1 MADTDEE
8 LNIRQQILDRL
19 TREQAIL
26 KQRQELV
33 GKSLSMQ
40 QQIQSELQKTYD
52 TYVGEREKLRNQ
64 SKLNRDILRSLEAKR
79 AELTN
84 T

>member
-33 GKSLSMQ
+33 GKSLSVQ
-40 QQIQSELQKTYD
+40 EQIQSVLQTEYE
-52 TYVGEREKLRNQ
+52 T
-64 SKLNRDILRSLEAKR
+64 
-79 AELTN
+79 LTDK
-84 T
+84 